1 MELIGLSKV
10 EFSYSN
16 GTRVFS
22 EMDFSL
28 KLGERVGIVGPNGAG
43 KSTLFKLAMGLSM
56 PDKGEVRGLGKVCT
70 KEKDFRELRTK
81 VGYLFQDPEDQLFCA
96 TVAEDVAFGPL
107 NLGKTRKQALKITS
121 RVLRQ
126 VGLEGFE
133 KRVTYQLS
141 GGEKHLVA
149 LASVLAMEPMAL
161 LLDEPSTGLD
171 LEHKQKLLEILK
183 ASDLSWAMVSHEQ
196 DFLEQTCTSLIY
208 LEQGVFEPFPCAYHA
223 ALNL

>member
-1 MELIGLSKV
+1 M
-10 EFSYSN
+10 EFSLN
-16 GTRVFS
+16 
-22 EMDFSL
+22 
-28 KLGERVGIVGPNGAG
+28 LGERVGIVGPNGAG
-43 KSTLFKLAMGLSM
+43 KSTLFKLAMGLNR
-56 PDKGEVRGLGKVCT
+56 PDRGEVRGLGKICS
-70 KEKDFRELRTK
+70 KEKDFRRLRTK

-107 NLGKTRKQALKITS
+107 NLGKTRSEALEITS
-121 RVLRQ
+121 RVLKQ

-141 GGEKHLVA
+141 GGEKQLVA

-171 LEHKQKLLEILK
+171 LEHKKQLLKILN

-208 LEQGVFEPFPCAYHA
+208 LNHGLFQPFPCAGHA
-223 ALNL
+223 A